1 MVKYRAWA
9 GFRKGCF
16 LRILLISTA
25 HPLDEN
31 PLPPLS
37 LAYLA
42 GALARDGFEVQ
53 ILDFLV
59 MRYRPE
65 KVRQKLE
72 EYRPQL
78 VGVTCVTMNY
88 PLATEM
94 LKVCKKVDPGV
105 VTVIGGPH
113 VSFALEDTLLKS
125 PWIDAVVIGEGD
137 QTVVELARAV
147 AGGGSIAGVAGIAFA
162 GDGVVVRTE
171 SRPLIQDID
180 GLALPA
186 RHLIPLVRY
195 YALGT
200 PCTVITSRGCPYG
213 CLFCSASRMFG
224 RKVRYRTPGLV
235 VDEIEGIKRD
245 FSFREIN
252 IVDDTFTVN
261 HDHVREICEEILR
274 RNLDIIWTVYARVDN
289 MTEELV
295 ALMKRAGCR
304 MMLFGIES
312 ADEGILKTIGKGI
325 TPDVMRRGAKIATD
339 AGLEVF
345 SSFIIGLPGEN
356 ADTILKSRS
365 FAAEINETYGV
376 QYGYH
381 MLSPLP
387 GTDLYEKAA
396 DYGLRILTTD
406 WAQFDANHPI
416 VETADM
422 SSQMAIEAMAFYEE
436 VIEKAWLEI
445 RRRAEAGDERFI
457 ARLEGEES
465 REFIW
470 SLIQGDVIESPGAAQ
485 AVTDA
490 DAAEGE
496 LVLRIT
502 QALGQS
508 ADVVQRQVRNL
519 VEKEF
524 LRLYREGDGYCW
536 RWSEGSGV
544 G

>member
-1 MVKYRAWA
+1 
-9 GFRKGCF
+9 
-16 LRILLISTA
+16 
-25 HPLDEN
+25 
-31 PLPPLS
+31 
-37 LAYLA
+37 
-42 GALARDGFEVQ
+42 
-53 ILDFLV
+53 
-59 MRYRPE
+59 
-65 KVRQKLE
+65 
-72 EYRPQL
+72 
-78 VGVTCVTMNY
+78 
-88 PLATEM
+88 
-94 LKVCKKVDPGV
+94 
-105 VTVIGGPH
+105 
-113 VSFALEDTLLKS
+113 
-125 PWIDAVVIGEGD
+125 
-137 QTVVELARAV
+137 
-147 AGGGSIAGVAGIAFA
+147 
-162 GDGVVVRTE
+162 
-171 SRPLIQDID
+171 
-180 GLALPA
+180 
-186 RHLIPLVRY
+186 
-195 YALGT
+195 
-200 PCTVITSRGCPYG
+200 
-213 CLFCSASRMFG
+213 MFG

-235 VDEIEGIKRD
+235 VDEIEGIQRD
-245 FSFREIN
+245 FSFRELN

-312 ADEGILKTIGKGI
+312 ADEGILKTIGKGL
-325 TPDVMRRGAKIATD
+325 TPDGMRRGVKIATD

-387 GTDLYEKAA
+387 GTDLYEKAD

-422 SSQMAIEAMAFYEE
+422 SPQMAIEAMAFYEE
-436 VIEKAWLEI
+436 VIEKAWHEVK
-445 RRRAEAGDERFI
+445 RRAEAGDERFS
-457 ARLEGEES
+457 ARLEGKES

-470 SLIQGDVIESPGAAQ
+470 SLIQGEGIENLGAVK

-496 LVLRIT
+496 LVHRIT

-508 ADVVQRQVRNL
+508 VDVVQRQVRNL

>member
-1 MVKYRAWA
+1 MKYRAWA
-9 GFRKGCF
+9 GFRKGRF

-42 GALARDGFEVQ
+42 GALERDGFEVQ

-94 LKVCKKVDPGV
+94 LKVCKEVDPDV

-125 PWIDAVVIGEGD
+125 LWIDAVVIGEGD

-147 AGGGSIAGVAGIAFA
+147 EGGGSIAGVAGIAYIE
-162 GDGVVVRTE
+162 DGVVVRTE
-171 SRPLIQDID
+171 ARPLIQDID

-186 RHLIPLVRY
+186 RNLIPLARY

-224 RKVRYRTPGLV
+224 RKVRYRNPGLV
-235 VDEIEGIKRD
+235 VDEIEGMQRD
-245 FSFREIN
+245 FSFRELN

-261 HDHVREICEEILR
+261 HDHVREICEEMLR
-274 RNLDIIWTVYARVDN
+274 RNLDITWTVYARVDN

-304 MMLFGIES
+304 MILFGIES

-325 TPDVMRRGAKIATD
+325 TPDVMRRGVKIATD

-356 ADTILKSRS
+356 KDTILKSRS

-387 GTDLYEKAA
+387 GTDLYEKAD

-422 SSQMAIEAMAFYEE
+422 SPQMASEAMAFYEE
-436 VIEKAWLEI
+436 VIEKAWHEI

-457 ARLEGEES
+457 ARLKGEES

-470 SLIQGDVIESPGAAQ
+470 SLIQGDVVESLGAVK

-490 DAAEGE
+490 DVSEGE
-496 LVLRIT
+496 LVHRIT

-508 ADVVQRQVRNL
+508 SDIVQRQVRNL
-519 VEKEF
+519 VEREL
-524 LRLYREGDGYCW
+524 LRLYREDDGYCW
-536 RWSEGSGV
+536 RWSDDSEV